1 MKIKL
6 LLAAGIGLSFVA
18 VPALAQEGAPQPAA
32 VPDAATSD
40 PRGDFAIVGVGA
52 GILPNYEGSDDYGF
66 SPVPAAIGQIDGF
79 RFTFLGNRLSV
90 DLIRD
95 GYGPT
100 LDLQAGPIAVV
111 GFNRNSADAIDD
123 PQVSLLDERNTAIEL
138 GGYVGIGKTGVLTSD
153 YDRLSATL
161 SYRYDVAGAHDS
173 GILTPTIAYTTP
185 LSTKAIAGLFLSAER
200 VENGYGDAY
209 FSVSAAE
216 SLRSGLPVYDA
227 DGGWKNYTIGLAG
240 GYSLTGDLTG
250 GLQLVFGGTYRR
262 LLNDFSASPVTAIA
276 GSPHQWLGTVGL
288 AYSF

>member
-1 MKIKL
+1 MKTKL
-6 LLAAGIGLSFVA
+6 LLLAGAGLSLLS
-18 VPALAQEGAPQPAA
+18 VPALAQDA
-32 VPDAATSD
+32 VPPPSAIPDPETAD
-40 PRGDFAIVGVGA
+40 PRGDFTIVGVGA

-66 SPVPAAIGQIDGF
+66 SPVPAAIGQIEGF
-79 RFTFLGNRLSV
+79 RYSFLGNRLSV

-100 LDLQAGPIAVV
+100 VDLQAGPIGVI
-111 GFNRNSADAIDD
+111 GFNRTSADAIDD
-123 PQVSLLDERNTAIEL
+123 PQVALLDERNTAIEL

-153 YDRLSATL
+153 YDRLSATI

-173 GILTPTIAYTTP
+173 GILTPTVAYTTP
-185 LSTKAIAGLFLSAER
+185 LSTKALVGLFLSAER

-227 DGGWKNYTIGLAG
+227 DGGWKNYTIGFAG
-240 GYSLTGDLTG
+240 AHSLTGDLTG
-250 GLQLVFGGTYRR
+250 GLQMVVGGTYRR
-262 LLNDFSASPVTAIA
+262 LLGDFSASPVTAIA